1 MQTLRGVVSNL
12 HTTAGGNPIATFV
25 INGAAIQI
33 SAALPPV
40 IAEGDEVSVVG
51 TQKSGILIAYAYRN
65 HTQGAQGSARGR
77 AILIYSSVFMLLT
90 LAIGISMHA
99 WKNADTALV
108 IGVLLAGG
116 AAYLA
121 LALRIRR
128 AERVLFEPPPGP

>member
-1 MQTLRGVVSNL
+1 MHTLRGVVSKL
-12 HTTAGGNPIATFV
+12 HTTAGGRPIATCV
-25 INGAAIQI
+25 IDGTAVQI
-33 SAALPPV
+33 SAASPPV

-51 TQKSGILIAYAYRN
+51 PQKSGILIAYAYRN

-77 AILIYSSVFMLLT
+77 AILFYSSVFLSVT
-90 LAIGISMHA
+90 LVIGIAMHA

-108 IGVLLAGG
+108 VGVLLAGG

-128 AERVLFEPPPGP
+128 AERVLFEQPPNL